1 MNYIKN
7 TILISSLVLI
17 QSLAYAQNITLLNP
31 YMGYTNTKTKIKLN
45 PVQSNEESTI
55 GWKLLLENKIP
66 VAEERFK
73 KAYQLNQKNMYAVWG
88 MAVIYL
94 NKDDFDS
101 ALKMLDEAY
110 IVLNKDESFLV
121 DYSKAL
127 SIIAIQKK
135 DEFLLNK
142 AMGIFEQN
150 YQANKENTYNL
161 QNWAIALMLSGN
173 SKKAEL
179 LVEEA
184 KKTKNANILDKN
196 FLDELQKFKN

>member
-1 MNYIKN
+1 
-7 TILISSLVLI
+7 
-17 QSLAYAQNITLLNP
+17 
-31 YMGYTNTKTKIKLN
+31 
-45 PVQSNEESTI
+45 
-55 GWKLLLENKIP
+55 
-66 VAEERFK
+66 
-73 KAYQLNQKNMYAVWG
+73 MYAVWG

-196 FLDELQKFKN
+196 FFDELQKFKN

>member
-1 MNYIKN
+1 MNYIKT

-17 QSLAYAQNITLLNP
+17 QSVAYAQNITLLNT
-31 YMGYTNTKTKIKLN
+31 YMGYTKTKIKLN

-142 AMGIFEQN
+142 VMGIFEQN